1 MTQLTSQRFAD
12 QSPYQVY
19 SRLLDEGIYMCSTR
33 TMYRILSANESVRE
47 RRDQLS
53 HPVYRK
59 PELLA
64 TGPNQ
69 VWSWDIT
76 KLKGPQK
83 WTYYY
88 LYVIIDIYSRCTVGW
103 MLAHSECSHL
113 AQKLIRETIDK
124 QAIDEEHLAQL
135 TIHSDRGAVM
145 KSHNVADLMASLGVK
160 KSHSRPHVSNDNP
173 FSESQ
178 FKTFKYQHEFPDRFG
193 SYADA
198 LAYCRNF
205 FDWYNN
211 EHYHSG
217 IGFVTPASLHYGQAR
232 QVIIERQETLNQAYL
247 ANPQRFVKGVPQPMK
262 LPTAVWINPPATKTE
277 DKKRTPEIHGS
288 SARQA
293 ASLTH
298 LRSDY
303 PSASC
308 VPAELASVSSDNNNL
323 LTIPYFEHLSHA
335 SKNPGGSGVSPRPAL
350 TKYTN

>member
-1 MTQLTSQRFAD
+1 MDQLTSERFAD

-19 SRLLDEGIYMCSTR
+19 SRLLDEGSYLCSPR
-33 TMYRILSANESVRE
+33 TMYRILSANQSVRE

-53 HPVYRK
+53 HPAYRK

-76 KLKGPQK
+76 KLKGPEK

-103 MLAHSECSHL
+103 MLAHNECSEL
-113 AQKLIRETIDK
+113 AQKLIQETIDK
-124 QAIDEEHLAQL
+124 QAMDEEQVKQL
-135 TIHSDRGAVM
+135 TIHSDRGAAM
-145 KSHNVADLMASLGVK
+145 KSHNVANLLTSLGVR

-178 FKTFKYQHEFPDRFG
+178 FKTLKYHADFPDRFG
-193 SYADA
+193 SYQDA
-198 LAYCRNF
+198 LAHSRKF

-217 IGFVTPASLHYGQAR
+217 IGFVTPSSLHYGRAS
-232 QVIIERQETLNQAYL
+232 QVIIERQATLNQAYL
-247 ANPQRFVKGVPQPMK
+247 ANPQRFVKGTPQPKK
-262 LPTAVWINPPATKTE
+262 LPTAVWINPPATEPE
-277 DKKRTPEIHGS
+277 DKKRTPEIHCSGV
-288 SARQA
+288 QQV

-298 LRSDY
+298 PRSDY

-308 VPAELASVSSDNNNL
+308 VPAELASVSSDLNNL
-323 LTIPYFEHLSHA
+323 QQNNTLNTRAMPEKIL
-335 SKNPGGSGVSPRPAL
+335 GVRGQAPDQHPSIH
-350 TKYTN
+350 